1 MVKRKKRAKKTH
13 KKQKAKKSTSKKN
26 KGIFD
31 KFLKGV
37 KIEVSKVKGEKKE
50 IKEISDLKPTDSKE
64 KVNLFEKFG
73 ETTEKI
79 LKPSSSTKISKIL
92 ESYDNANI
100 TIGVLGGHSALDVCR
115 GAKKHGLRTVAVCQK
130 GREQTYAKYYKTRE
144 DKGIIDEIILV
155 DKFKDIV
162 KKEVQN
168 QLRELNTI
176 FIHNRYFWVYCDFK
190 DIEKKFKVPIFG
202 TRTML
207 KLEERDVP
215 KNQYYLLQKAG
226 IRIPKIF
233 KNPKDINKL
242 VIVKVAEA
250 ARGYERA
257 FFFCNNY
264 ESYKKKSEEM
274 LKNKTITK
282 DALKKAVIEEYIV
295 GAQVNFNYFYSPL
308 TNELEVMGTDT
319 RRQTNLDGLLRLPAD
334 TQLEA
339 LKYLKPKLVE
349 TGHIAVTTKESILE
363 KIFKIGEQFVETC
376 KKEHPPGIIGPFA
389 LQGAVAAEQGK
400 EELVI
405 FDVSMRIPG
414 SPGTMFTPYSGYLH
428 HDSIS
433 YGERIAMEIK
443 KAIEEDKLDLICT

>member
-1 MVKRKKRAKKTH
+1 MANKKTKKRAGKKTSR
-13 KKQKAKKSTSKKN
+13 KKTLTAPKGMFKK
-26 KGIFD
+26 F
-31 KFLKGV
+31 FKGV
-37 KIEVSKVKGEKKE
+37 KIEVKAVKEKAGEKSE
-50 IKEISDLKPTDSKE
+50 DI
-64 KVNLFEKFG
+64 FEKLG
-73 ETTEKI
+73 EVTENVLKV
-79 LKPSSSTKISKIL
+79 KPSSKISEIL
-92 ESYDNANI
+92 ESYDKTNI

-115 GAKKHGLRTVAVCQK
+115 GAKKLGFRTLAVCQK
-130 GREQTYAKYYKTRE
+130 GREQTYAKYYKSRE
-144 DKGIIDEIILV
+144 DGKGIIDEIILV
-155 DKFKDIV
+155 DKFKDIT

-168 QLRELNTI
+168 KLRELNTI

-190 DIEKKFKVPIFG
+190 EIENKFKVPIFG
-202 TRTML
+202 TRTMV
-207 KLEERDVP
+207 KLEERDIP
-215 KNQYYLLQKAG
+215 KNQYYLLQKA
-226 IRIPKIF
+226 RIKTPKIF
-233 KNPKDINKL
+233 KSPKEVDRL

-257 FFFCNNY
+257 FFFCNNE
-264 ESYKKKSEEM
+264 ESYKQKSEEM
-274 LKNKTITK
+274 LNKKIITP

-308 TNELEVMGTDT
+308 TEELELMGIDT

-334 TQLEA
+334 IQLEV

-349 TGHIAVTTKESILE
+349 TGHMAVTTKESILE

-389 LQGAVAAEQGK
+389 LQGAVAAEEGK

-428 HDSIS
+428 HESIS
-433 YGERIAMEIK
+433 YGERIAMEIR
-443 KAIEEDKLDLICT
+443 KAIEEDKLDWICT